1 MSILQAFAD
10 ARRTVSG
17 QKKEAL
23 KFLAVELAVTAICL
37 APLLFLTESGNLKY
51 LAALAAPLWLLIKI
65 PARLNAAA
73 AMQDGLGE
81 GKMFS
86 LRLADPG
93 NYGRKVGY
101 ALSRLGLLILWSLSL
116 IAALLYAWDK
126 YSGETDGLTV
136 LDMIYQFGGQDMK
149 TGVFYLMLILAGLL
163 LLAALG
169 AGVHSGDRHAFVL
182 DRKGLLRGNRFGVL
196 VCRICSVILLLPLI
210 VAVVIVIFRY
220 LPLIDDISGVVAGDV
235 PLPSTRTTLII
246 LGIGAALTLPLLP
259 MRSMVTAAYVNG
271 LKES

>member
-51 LAALAAPLWLLIKI
+51 LAALAAPLWLLVKI

-101 ALSRLGLLILWSLSL
+101 ALSRLGLLILWSLPL

-182 DRKGLLRGNRFGVL
+182 DRKGLLKGNRFGVL

-210 VAVVIVIFRY
+210 IAVVIVIFRY
-220 LPLIDDISGVVAGDV
+220 LPLIDDISSVVAGDV